1 MKFEYWGQ
9 KQPRW
14 EWEKTKKVIVFAID
28 DKLSVAKPRVIRFVK
43 ELLKEFVIPLDVIDG
58 NQKYSVDL
66 PPLKETLS
74 ESMSNNKIDFENFR
88 ENLRKIRDEGKERLS
103 YAVVILVDKE
113 KYEIFDRTSQKPPY
127 YGEGDANG
135 LVILRFTHK
144 KSVRHELA
152 HMLGL
157 SHHVPPRRDCIMNWE
172 CPTSSFCED
181 CRQTIQKLWLGELK
195 RGEASLI

>member
-1 MKFEYWGQ
+1 MKFQYWGQ

-28 DKLSVAKPRVIRFVK
+28 DKLTSTKPRVIRFVK

-66 PPLKETLS
+66 PLVKETLS
-74 ESMSNNKIDFENFR
+74 ESMSNNAKIDFENFR
-88 ENLRKIRDEGKERLS
+88 ENLRKIREKGKLS
-103 YAVVILVDKE
+103 YGVVILVDKE
-113 KYEIFDRTSQKPPY
+113 KYEIFDRTSQKLPY

-135 LVILRFTHK
+135 LVVLRFTHK
-144 KSVRHELA
+144 KSVRHEFA

-157 SHHVPPRRDCIMNWE
+157 GHHEPPRLDCIMNWE

-181 CRQTIQKLWLGELK
+181 CK
-195 RGEASLI
+195 RRIKEIWDS